1 PRKVDRQ
8 TSAQSRGLV
17 RVQVSVLCLSWLR
30 SDCYPVQVPARTP
43 NARQPLI
50 GARHPMLGQ
59 VIRDIFEAL
68 WNKNKL
74 DKADEHAKQIA
85 KANPLEEY
93 FYNNPGRGACKW
105 HHYFE
110 IYHRHFAKFRGQS
123 PIVVEIGV
131 AFGGSLPMWHQYF
144 GPG

>member
-1 PRKVDRQ
+1 MSIVIWSKCPRDAKREA
-8 TSAQSRGLV
+8 TIN
-17 RVQVSVLCLSWLR
+17 
-30 SDCYPVQVPARTP
+30 RT
-43 NARQPLI
+43 
-50 GARHPMLGQ
+50 RHPMLGQ
-59 VIRDIFEAL
+59 VLRDIFEAL
-68 WNKNKL
+68 WNKNKF

-144 GPG
+144 G